1 MINLDLE
8 KNGNL
13 IANVDETPLTLEP
26 ITTTTLEKLGSTTV
40 KIHSFGASKQR
51 ISCLLCIYANGVK
64 EVPTLVFKGVKDGT
78 LEKRLNKHSEV
89 LKGKIKIKCQINS
102 WVNADIFS
110 NWIQTTWFRTN
121 KNKPNSGTILFM
133 DRAPSHLTDNILS
146 LFKLYNCSYKLIP
159 PGLTAYCQPLDIS
172 INKPFKD
179 LIRMQYRNFCIK
191 YKNTK
196 KPSPEDMITWVSES
210 WWSNS
215 IDEKMIK
222 LSFKK
227 AGINLNLNG
236 SEDVLFNWPKQPEM
250 LLIEDIKKIKQNNF
264 TNHINFENNSI
275 NNYEDKDSDNDIL
288 FDYDRYDIKNIRNE
302 VYNNLKDSKDSKMDI
317 DEIDF
322 NNLEKDY
329 NYYYSFGLI
338 K

>member
-1 MINLDLE
+1 
-8 KNGNL
+8 
-13 IANVDETPLTLEP
+13 
-26 ITTTTLEKLGSTTV
+26 
-40 KIHSFGASKQR
+40 
-51 ISCLLCIYANGVK
+51 
-64 EVPTLVFKGVKDGT
+64 
-78 LEKRLNKHSEV
+78 
-89 LKGKIKIKCQINS
+89 
-102 WVNADIFS
+102 
-110 NWIQTTWFRTN
+110 
-121 KNKPNSGTILFM
+121 
-133 DRAPSHLTDNILS
+133 
-146 LFKLYNCSYKLIP
+146 
-159 PGLTAYCQPLDIS
+159 
-172 INKPFKD
+172 
-179 LIRMQYRNFCIK
+179 
-191 YKNTK
+191 
-196 KPSPEDMITWVSES
+196 
-210 WWSNS
+210 
-215 IDEKMIK
+215 MIK

>member
-1 MINLDLE
+1 
-8 KNGNL
+8 
-13 IANVDETPLTLEP
+13 
-26 ITTTTLEKLGSTTV
+26 
-40 KIHSFGASKQR
+40 
-51 ISCLLCIYANGVK
+51 
-64 EVPTLVFKGVKDGT
+64 
-78 LEKRLNKHSEV
+78 
-89 LKGKIKIKCQINS
+89 
-102 WVNADIFS
+102 
-110 NWIQTTWFRTN
+110 
-121 KNKPNSGTILFM
+121 
-133 DRAPSHLTDNILS
+133 
-146 LFKLYNCSYKLIP
+146 
-159 PGLTAYCQPLDIS
+159 
-172 INKPFKD
+172 
-179 LIRMQYRNFCIK
+179 
-191 YKNTK
+191 
-196 KPSPEDMITWVSES
+196 MITWVSES

-264 TNHINFENNSI
+264 TNHINYENNSI

>member
-1 MINLDLE
+1 M
-8 KNGNL
+8 G
-13 IANVDETPLTLEP
+13 
-26 ITTTTLEKLGSTTV
+26 
-40 KIHSFGASKQR
+40 F
-51 ISCLLCIYANGVK
+51 
-64 EVPTLVFKGVKDGT
+64 
-78 LEKRLNKHSEV
+78 
-89 LKGKIKIKCQINS
+89 
-102 WVNADIFS
+102 
-110 NWIQTTWFRTN
+110 
-121 KNKPNSGTILFM
+121 
-133 DRAPSHLTDNILS
+133 
-146 LFKLYNCSYKLIP
+146 
-159 PGLTAYCQPLDIS
+159 
-172 INKPFKD
+172 
-179 LIRMQYRNFCIK
+179 
-191 YKNTK
+191 
-196 KPSPEDMITWVSES
+196 ES

-264 TNHINFENNSI
+264 TNHINYENNSI

>member
-1 MINLDLE
+1 
-8 KNGNL
+8 
-13 IANVDETPLTLEP
+13 
-26 ITTTTLEKLGSTTV
+26 
-40 KIHSFGASKQR
+40 
-51 ISCLLCIYANGVK
+51 
-64 EVPTLVFKGVKDGT
+64 
-78 LEKRLNKHSEV
+78 
-89 LKGKIKIKCQINS
+89 
-102 WVNADIFS
+102 
-110 NWIQTTWFRTN
+110 
-121 KNKPNSGTILFM
+121 
-133 DRAPSHLTDNILS
+133 
-146 LFKLYNCSYKLIP
+146 
-159 PGLTAYCQPLDIS
+159 
-172 INKPFKD
+172 
-179 LIRMQYRNFCIK
+179 
-191 YKNTK
+191 
-196 KPSPEDMITWVSES
+196 MITWVSES

-264 TNHINFENNSI
+264 TNHINYENNSI

-302 VYNNLKDSKDSKMDI
+302 VYNDLKDSRDSKMDI

>member
-1 MINLDLE
+1 
-8 KNGNL
+8 
-13 IANVDETPLTLEP
+13 
-26 ITTTTLEKLGSTTV
+26 
-40 KIHSFGASKQR
+40 
-51 ISCLLCIYANGVK
+51 
-64 EVPTLVFKGVKDGT
+64 
-78 LEKRLNKHSEV
+78 
-89 LKGKIKIKCQINS
+89 
-102 WVNADIFS
+102 
-110 NWIQTTWFRTN
+110 
-121 KNKPNSGTILFM
+121 
-133 DRAPSHLTDNILS
+133 
-146 LFKLYNCSYKLIP
+146 
-159 PGLTAYCQPLDIS
+159 
-172 INKPFKD
+172 
-179 LIRMQYRNFCIK
+179 MQYRNFCIK

-215 IDEKMIK
+215 LDEKMIK

>member
-1 MINLDLE
+1 MINIDLE

-102 WVNADIFS
+102 WVDADIFS
-110 NWIQTTWFRTN
+110 NWLQTTWFRTN
-121 KNKPNSGTILFM
+121 RNKPISGTILFM

-146 LFKLYNCSYKLIP
+146 LFKLYNCSYRLIP

-196 KPSPEDMITWVSES
+196 
-210 WWSNS
+210 
-215 IDEKMIK
+215 
-222 LSFKK
+222 
-227 AGINLNLNG
+227 
-236 SEDVLFNWPKQPEM
+236 
-250 LLIEDIKKIKQNNF
+250 
-264 TNHINFENNSI
+264 NHLQRI
-275 NNYEDKDSDNDIL
+275 
-288 FDYDRYDIKNIRNE
+288 
-302 VYNNLKDSKDSKMDI
+302 
-317 DEIDF
+317 
-322 NNLEKDY
+322 
-329 NYYYSFGLI
+329 
-338 K
+338 

>member
-1 MINLDLE
+1 
-8 KNGNL
+8 
-13 IANVDETPLTLEP
+13 
-26 ITTTTLEKLGSTTV
+26 
-40 KIHSFGASKQR
+40 
-51 ISCLLCIYANGVK
+51 
-64 EVPTLVFKGVKDGT
+64 
-78 LEKRLNKHSEV
+78 
-89 LKGKIKIKCQINS
+89 
-102 WVNADIFS
+102 
-110 NWIQTTWFRTN
+110 
-121 KNKPNSGTILFM
+121 
-133 DRAPSHLTDNILS
+133 
-146 LFKLYNCSYKLIP
+146 
-159 PGLTAYCQPLDIS
+159 
-172 INKPFKD
+172 
-179 LIRMQYRNFCIK
+179 
-191 YKNTK
+191 
-196 KPSPEDMITWVSES
+196 MITWVSES

>member
-1 MINLDLE
+1 
-8 KNGNL
+8 
-13 IANVDETPLTLEP
+13 
-26 ITTTTLEKLGSTTV
+26 
-40 KIHSFGASKQR
+40 
-51 ISCLLCIYANGVK
+51 
-64 EVPTLVFKGVKDGT
+64 
-78 LEKRLNKHSEV
+78 
-89 LKGKIKIKCQINS
+89 
-102 WVNADIFS
+102 
-110 NWIQTTWFRTN
+110 
-121 KNKPNSGTILFM
+121 M

-146 LFKLYNCSYKLIP
+146 LFKLYNCSYRLIP

-264 TNHINFENNSI
+264 TNHINYENNSI